1 MISNPGFLWT
11 IAFFLVCLGP
21 LIFLHEMGHYLVGRW
36 CGIKSEVFSIGF
48 GNEVFGW
55 TDKRGTRWKVGW
67 LPLGGYV
74 RFAGDMSPVSEP
86 SEEWKALPA
95 AERAVTFQSKPLWK
109 RAATVAAGPFANFLV
124 AFIVFAGLI
133 AFYGEPRAPSVVG
146 GVAPL
151 SAAARAGFQSGDK
164 IDAIDGRATPQFQ
177 DLVTYVM
184 MRPHQLMTFSVVRA
198 GVPLNI
204 VAAPDEVAETDRFGN
219 KSSIGRMGI
228 KPGPAEIH
236 HPRLYELPGAAL
248 HQTWIILQSTMDGL
262 GQIVTGRRSLKD
274 LGGPVQTA
282 KLSGQVA
289 TLGWVTFISFMA
301 FVSINLGFINLLP
314 IPILDGGHLFFYGVE
329 AIFRRPVTAQV
340 QEWAFRFGFIA
351 LASLM
356 LFATFNDLDRNG
368 VWQSLSGLIGL
379 T

>member
-1 MISNPGFLWT
+1 VISNPGFLWT
-11 IAFFLVCLGP
+11 IMFFLVCLGP

-36 CGIKSEVFSIGF
+36 CGIKSDVFSIGF
-48 GNEVFGW
+48 GNEIFGW

-67 LPLGGYV
+67 MPLGGYV
-74 RFAGDMSPVSEP
+74 RFAGDMSPASEP
-86 SEEWKALPA
+86 NEEWKALPD

-109 RAATVAAGPFANFLV
+109 RAITVAAGPFANFLV
-124 AFIVFAGLI
+124 AFIVYLGLI
-133 AFYGEPRAPSVVG
+133 AALGVPRAPNVVG

-151 SAAARAGFQSGDK
+151 SAAERAGFHDGDK
-164 IDAIDGRATPQFQ
+164 IIAINGRATPQFQ
-177 DLVTYVM
+177 DVGIYVM
-184 MRPHQLMTFSVVRA
+184 MRPRQLMTFSVVRS
-198 GVPLNI
+198 GSSMTI
-204 VAAPDEVAETDRFGN
+204 VAAPDELVETDRFGN

-228 KPGPAEIH
+228 KPGPAEVY
-236 HPRLYELPGAAL
+236 HPRLFELPGAAL
-248 HQTWIILQSTMDGL
+248 HQTWGILQSTMDGL
-262 GQIVTGRRSLKD
+262 GQIVTGRRSLKE

-289 TLGWVTFISFMA
+289 TMGWITFISFMA

-329 AIFRRPVTAQV
+329 ALFRRPVTAQV
-340 QEWAFRFGFIA
+340 QEWAFRCGFLL

-356 LFATFNDLDRNG
+356 LFATLNDLDRIG
-368 VWQSLSGLIGL
+368 LWQRLSGLIGL